1 MATLC
6 SNLILGTAQLKLTI
20 SDASGK
26 LIENTVLK
34 NLQAGGKNTYSVCT
48 KNLING
54 GIYYIT
60 IETTYEKQLKNN
72 CRTIK
77 IMKKILPYLFA
88 IILAGFGFCLLYS

>member
-1 MATLC
+1 MQVYPNPNNGNFMVKF
-6 SNLILGTAQLKLTI
+6 NLRDKGEVKLTI

-34 NLQAGGKNTYSVCT
+34 NLQAGENTYSKRI

-60 IETTYEKQLKNN
+60 IETTYEKATQ
-72 CRTIK
+72 K
-77 IMKKILPYLFA
+77 IIVEP
-88 IILAGFGFCLLYS
+88 